1 MLSSNTQVD
10 ERVLTSWSLSTGKRA
25 LDCTCAVVLLIVAA
39 PLMLLIAALVK
50 ITSSGPVFFRQKRV
64 GQSGEGFQLLK
75 FRTMY
80 HSIEN
85 GGPLVTRCGDRR
97 VTSVG
102 KWLRKFSFDEL
113 PQVFNVLKGDM
124 SLVGPRPE
132 VPRYVD
138 MNNPLWKLVLEARP
152 GITDRITLS
161 LRNEEAL
168 LAAANADREEFY
180 LNTLQPFKLQG
191 YLSYLRERSFW
202 RDVKVLVHTCGAVV
216 LPGSAPPP
224 TIQGNSTKRG

>member
-1 MLSSNTQVD
+1 
-10 ERVLTSWSLSTGKRA
+10 
-25 LDCTCAVVLLIVAA
+25 
-39 PLMLLIAALVK
+39 
-50 ITSSGPVFFRQKRV
+50 
-64 GQSGEGFQLLK
+64 
-75 FRTMY
+75 
-80 HSIEN
+80 
-85 GGPLVTRCGDRR
+85 
-97 VTSVG
+97 
-102 KWLRKFSFDEL
+102 
-113 PQVFNVLKGDM
+113 M

-202 RDVKVLVHTCGAVV
+202 RDVRVLVEACGPVV
-216 LPGSAPPP
+216 LPGWAPPP

>member
-1 MLSSNTQVD
+1 MG
-10 ERVLTSWSLSTGKRA
+10 R
-25 LDCTCAVVLLIVAA
+25 
-39 PLMLLIAALVK
+39 
-50 ITSSGPVFFRQKRV
+50 
-64 GQSGEGFQLLK
+64 
-75 FRTMY
+75 
-80 HSIEN
+80 
-85 GGPLVTRCGDRR
+85 
-97 VTSVG
+97 
-102 KWLRKFSFDEL
+102 WLRKAKVDEL
-113 PQVFNVLKGDM
+113 PELWNVLKGDM

-202 RDVKVLVHTCGAVV
+202 RDVRVLVETCGAVV
-216 LPGSAPPP
+216 LPGWALPP